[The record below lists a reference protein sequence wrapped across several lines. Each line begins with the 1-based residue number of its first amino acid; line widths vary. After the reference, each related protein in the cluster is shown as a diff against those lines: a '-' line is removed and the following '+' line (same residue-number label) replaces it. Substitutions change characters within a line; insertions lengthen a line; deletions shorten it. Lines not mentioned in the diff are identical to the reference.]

1 MVIHG
6 QKPAERG
13 VNVTVAQFQSGSIGN
28 VRLHVCSS
36 DKFKTTT
43 LMALIQQEL
52 KPETVTRNALIP
64 NVLQRGTV
72 SRPTML
78 ELRRKLEEMYGAV
91 LFGDVFKRGERHIL
105 HFGME
110 LANEQ
115 YLREKQS
122 LLDEGVAFFAEVMTR
137 PLLENGAFKAAYVEA
152 EKKVLA
158 QKIESLIDDK
168 IRYAAKRLIEEMCKG
183 EPFALFNQGNVED
196 LPSID
201 ATGLFTY
208 YKEMLETCPID
219 FYCVGNVTYDEVAER
234 LQSQFSAWLSGARK
248 EVPVPAPVQTVERE
262 KTVVDRLDVKQGKL
276 NMGLRT
282 GTTAGDPDYPAL
294 LMYNGILGGFPH
306 SKLFMNVREKASL
319 AYYCSSRLESHK
331 GILTIQS
338 GIEIAN
344 FEKAVTIIKQ
354 QLEAMKNGDIS
365 DEEMEKTRALLINQ
379 LREQQDRPVE
389 LIQFHY
395 SSLLAG
401 KSRTVQSLLEEIK
414 NIRREDVQN
423 VAQKVRVDTI
433 YFLRDQGG
441 DNNAKN

>member
-1 MVIHG
+1 
-6 QKPAERG
+6 
-13 VNVTVAQFQSGSIGN
+13 VTVAQFQSGSIGN

-64 NVLQRGTV
+64 NVLQRGTT

-78 ELRRKLEEMYGAV
+78 ELKRKLEEMYGAV
-91 LFGDVFKRGERHIL
+91 LFGDVFKRGERHIV

-110 LANEQ
+110 LANEE
-115 YLREKQS
+115 YLRENQS
-122 LLDEGVAFFAEVMTR
+122 LLNEGIAFFSEVITR
-137 PLLENGAFKAAYVEA
+137 PLLENGAFKATYVEA

-196 LPSID
+196 LPTID
-201 ATGLFTY
+201 ATGLYTY

-234 LQSQFSAWLSGARK
+234 LQSQFSAWLSGSRK
-248 EVPVPAPVQTVERE
+248 EITVSAPVQTVERE
-262 KTVVDRLDVKQGKL
+262 KTVIDRLDVKQGKL
-276 NMGLRT
+276 NLGLRT

-319 AYYCSSRLESHK
+319 AYYCSSRVESHK

-365 DEEMEKTRALLINQ
+365 DEEMEKTRALLTNQ

-401 KSRTVQSLLEEIK
+401 KNRTVQSLLEEIR

-423 VAQKVRVDTI
+423 VAQKVSLDTI

-441 DNNAKN
+441 ENHAEN

>member
-1 MVIHG
+1 
-6 QKPAERG
+6 
-13 VNVTVAQFQSGSIGN
+13 
-28 VRLHVCSS
+28 
-36 DKFKTTT
+36 
-43 LMALIQQEL
+43 
-52 KPETVTRNALIP
+52 
-64 NVLQRGTV
+64 
-72 SRPTML
+72 
-78 ELRRKLEEMYGAV
+78 
-91 LFGDVFKRGERHIL
+91 
-105 HFGME
+105 
-110 LANEQ
+110 
-115 YLREKQS
+115 
-122 LLDEGVAFFAEVMTR
+122 
-137 PLLENGAFKAAYVEA
+137 
-152 EKKVLA
+152 
-158 QKIESLIDDK
+158 
-168 IRYAAKRLIEEMCKG
+168 
-183 EPFALFNQGNVED
+183 
-196 LPSID
+196 
-201 ATGLFTY
+201 
-208 YKEMLETCPID
+208 
-219 FYCVGNVTYDEVAER
+219 
-234 LQSQFSAWLSGARK
+234 
-248 EVPVPAPVQTVERE
+248 
-262 KTVVDRLDVKQGKL
+262 
-276 NMGLRT
+276 
-282 GTTAGDPDYPAL
+282 
-294 LMYNGILGGFPH
+294 
-306 SKLFMNVREKASL
+306 MNVREKASL